1 VASDPSTEL
10 AAGLELVAGDPREL
24 VVALA
29 VGDRTALADPER
41 AVALLPLGDFDPSWL
56 DALSEAI
63 GDVGGEG
70 MAPFRSGL
78 RPLPDR
84 LARSVEEEVWLVDPS
99 WLNAVAAVADE
110 AVAAVARGWL
120 ARLGMAEPS
129 ATDLGLATELAAAI
143 VRFARRATTAE
154 GVLCVSGLPV
164 VGAVRPVGP

>member
-1 VASDPSTEL
+1 VGSDPSTDL

-29 VGDRTALADPER
+29 VGDRAALADPER
-41 AVALLPLGDFDPSWL
+41 VAAFLPLGDLDPSWL

-63 GDVGGEG
+63 GDVGGRRVTS
-70 MAPFRSGL
+70 FRSGL

-84 LARSVEEEVWLVDPS
+84 LARSVEDEIWLVDPR

-120 ARLGMAEPS
+120 VRLGMAEPS
-129 ATDLGLATELAAAI
+129 GSDLALATELATAI

-154 GVLCVSGLPV
+154 GVLCVSGFPV
-164 VGAVRPVGP
+164 VGGDRPVGP